1 MTRIKGGP
9 RTRRR
14 HKEVINLMKGQWGSR
29 HKLFRRAQE
38 SLLHSWQYAYEHRR
52 ERKGDFRRLWITRI
66 NAAARMNDI
75 TYGNLIHGL
84 KLANVAVDRKMLAD
98 LAVRDPQ
105 AFARITEAAK
115 EALAAGKAAA

>member
-9 RTRRR
+9 RARRR
-14 HKEVINLMKGQWGSR
+14 HKEVIHLMKGQWGSR

-66 NAAARMNDI
+66 NAAARLNDI

-84 KLANVAVDRKMLAD
+84 KLANVAVDRKMMAD

-105 AFARITEAAK
+105 AFARIAETAK
-115 EALAAGKAAA
+115 EALAAETAAA